1 MLVGSR
7 RGVVTSAARYRA
19 VSESTATAS
28 DDDED
33 ERLADDDHVGGLA
46 GDGSYESFGTCGTC
60 DLLLPSADEMT
71 TSSTRSRPPT
81 GIQELTAAAS
91 PLL

>member
-46 GDGSYESFGTCGTC
+46 GDGSYESFGTC